1 MDIALLI
8 ARLLLAAVFIIAG
21 LAKLVDLAGSRQAL
35 VDFGVP
41 PRLVAPFGL
50 LLPLGELI
58 VALALI
64 PRTTAWW
71 GALGAGALLI
81 LFLAGIAINLAR
93 GNAPDCHCFGQLH
106 SSPAGWPTLFRN
118 GALVLLAGFV
128 IRQGRTD
135 AGLGAVSWLGRL
147 SAVEQWLLFVAT
159 VALVGVVVEAWLVVH
174 LLQQNGRVLLR
185 LDILDG
191 SLPAGQRVPGG
202 AAQPAET
209 GLPVGSS
216 APSFSLP
223 GLQGEPVTL
232 TRLCASGKRVLLIF
246 SDPTCRPCNALLPE
260 IGSWG
265 REHSDLTVALIS
277 CGTRE
282 ANLAKASEHGVS
294 QVLLQQGN
302 EVADAFEAQG
312 TPSAVLIQSDGLV
325 ASPLAAG
332 SGAIRRLVALSAE
345 MPRISRRPTP
355 IENRDQFAVRDVG
368 LVPAPLR
375 KSLLGTPAPLFRLP
389 NVNGDLVDLIDF
401 RGQDVIL
408 IFWSPGCSFC
418 QRMLADLKSWES
430 ASSADALQLVIV
442 SEGVAVNAALGL
454 RSPIVLDEGATTG
467 QAFGAHGTPAAIKI
481 DADGKVASHVAVG
494 ALAIWSLAGSRP
506 QTSPLMADGAPGAD
520 FESRLPVTQP
530 SDDTSHV
537 HLHTSKYHFAP

>member
-35 VDFGVP
+35 ADFGVP
-41 PRLVAPFGL
+41 SRLAVPFGL

-64 PRTTAWW
+64 PRSTAWW

-81 LFLAGIAINLAR
+81 LFLAGIATNLAR

-118 GALVLLAGFV
+118 GALALLAGF
-128 IRQGRTD
+128 IIWQGRTG
-135 AGLGAVSWLGRL
+135 AGLGAVGWLGRL
-147 SAVEQWLLFVAT
+147 SAVEQWLLLIAT
-159 VALVGVVVEAWLVVH
+159 VALVGVVEAWLVVH

-191 SLPAGQRVPGG
+191 SLPIGQRAPSAV
-202 AAQPAET
+202 AHLAET
-209 GLPVGSS
+209 GLPVGSP

-232 TRLCASGKRVLLIF
+232 ARLCASGKRVLLIF
-246 SDPTCRPCNALLPE
+246 SDPTCCPCNALLPE
-260 IGSWG
+260 IGSWVQ
-265 REHSDLTVALIS
+265 EHSDLTVALIS
-277 CGTRE
+277 RGTRE
-282 ANLAKASEHGVS
+282 ANLAKATEHGVN
-294 QVLLQQGN
+294 QILLQQGN
-302 EVADAFEAQG
+302 EVADAFGAQG

-332 SGAIRRLVALSAE
+332 SDAIRRLVAQSAE

-355 IENRDQFAVRDVG
+355 IEHRDQLAVHGAG

-389 NVNGDLVDLIDF
+389 NVNSDFVDLIDF
-401 RGQDVIL
+401 RG
-408 IFWSPGCSFC
+408 
-418 QRMLADLKSWES
+418 
-430 ASSADALQLVIV
+430 
-442 SEGVAVNAALGL
+442 
-454 RSPIVLDEGATTG
+454 
-467 QAFGAHGTPAAIKI
+467 
-481 DADGKVASHVAVG
+481 
-494 ALAIWSLAGSRP
+494 
-506 QTSPLMADGAPGAD
+506 
-520 FESRLPVTQP
+520 
-530 SDDTSHV
+530 
-537 HLHTSKYHFAP
+537 